1 MANYLVTGG
10 AGFIGSNI
18 VEELVRRKVG
28 KGLSPKGTVP
38 KVGVIRVLD
47 NFITGKR
54 ENLEPFLDKIELVE
68 GDIRD
73 RKSLDTAMRDID
85 FVIHQA
91 ALRSVAKSVED
102 PFMTNEVNV
111 FGTLNLLVAAKDC
124 KVKRVVYASSS
135 SAYGDVKKFPQ
146 KETDYASP
154 ISPYGVSKLAAENYC
169 VTFAKTFG
177 LETVSLRYFN
187 VFGPRQNPESK
198 YSAVIPMFISKM
210 LKGESPLVEWDGKQ
224 SRDFTFVSNVVE
236 ANLRACVTMGISGE
250 VFNVA
255 CGTTTSIIEIV
266 NALNKILKTDIKAEY
281 GPKRRGDVRKS
292 YADIAK
298 MRRLLKIKKIVKFEE
313 GLKQAVKWFESS
325 LKSKL

>member
-18 VEELVRRKVG
+18 VEELVRRGQSV
-28 KGLSPKGTVP
+28 
-38 KVGVIRVLD
+38 RVLD

-54 ENLEPFLDKIELVE
+54 ENLEPFLDRIEIIK

-73 RKSLDTAMRDID
+73 RNALKRSLEGINY
-85 FVIHQA
+85 VIHQA
-91 ALRSVAKSVED
+91 ALRSVPKSVDD
-102 PFMTNEVNV
+102 PFTTNDINV
-111 FGTLNLLVAAKDC
+111 FGTLNLLMEAK
-124 KVKRVVYASSS
+124 KAGVKRVVYASSS
-135 SAYGDVKKFPQ
+135 SAYGDTKKFPQ
-146 KETDYASP
+146 KETDLTKP

-210 LKGESPLVEWDGKQ
+210 LKGESPVIEWDGKQ
-224 SRDFTFVSNVVE
+224 SRDFTFVANVVE
-236 ANLRACVTMGISGE
+236 ANLNACRIPGISGE

-255 CGTTTSIIEIV
+255 CGTTTSINDIV
-266 NALNKILKTDIKAEY
+266 KELNEILKTDIKAKHA
-281 GPKRRGDVRKS
+281 PKRPGDVRKS
-292 YADIAK
+292 YADITK
-298 MRRLLKIKKIVKFEE
+298 MKRLLKIKKIVNFEE
-313 GLKQAVKWFESS
+313 GLKQTVDWFN
-325 LKSKL
+325 KR